1 MTYIVRI
8 HVQRPLGKSQV
19 PQSPPHEIVA
29 QGAGSNVATLAGNL
43 RRHIG
48 RRTRLECSSR
58 TRVNH
63 SLEWACTIGRHNVHG
78 AADTAA
84 RRRHLRKSRARH
96 RRDLIH
102 HVDCILA
109 LTLGLAQA
117 ISRDVGLLE
126 DSGILLSLAVG
137 ASTGDYS
144 TLNAEGGGVATCIT
158 SLNWVWSVSV
168 IIFMKGAKVV
178 TDRYSDL
185 AVGRYSR
192 RQGEDDSG
200 GMHFRKG

>member
-1 MTYIVRI
+1 MP
-8 HVQRPLGKSQV
+8 HGPLNEV
-19 PQSPPHEIVA
+19 VA
-29 QGAGSNVATLAGNL
+29 QRAGSNVATLAGNL
-43 RRHIG
+43 SRHIG
-48 RRTRLECSSR
+48 LRTRLECSSR

-96 RRDLIH
+96 GCDLIH

-117 ISRDVGLLE
+117 IGGDVGLLE
-126 DSGILLSLAVG
+126 DSGILLSLAIG
-137 ASTGDYS
+137 ASTGDDT

-158 SLNWVWSVSV
+158 SLTRIWSVSV
-168 IIFMKGAKVV
+168 IIFLDGAKVV
-178 TDRYSDL
+178 TDGYSDL
-185 AVGRYSR
+185 SVGRDGR

-200 GMHFRKG
+200 